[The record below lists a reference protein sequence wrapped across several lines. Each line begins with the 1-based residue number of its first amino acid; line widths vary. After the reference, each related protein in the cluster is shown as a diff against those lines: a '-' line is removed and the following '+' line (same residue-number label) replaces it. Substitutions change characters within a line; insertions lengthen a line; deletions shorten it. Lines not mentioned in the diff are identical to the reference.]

1 MPKQSITQLLSASK
15 DQISY
20 DDLFIGTIP
29 KDLNYNLNTGSLIG
43 FLKNYSNSIF
53 PVQFNETYL
62 NFNGTNS
69 SVSSVSNKIKS
80 EIESVTFDDYGN
92 VTSINPKTRKNSVV
106 DMFQGTIALSI
117 GPNYADNLGLGYF
130 YNNNPLA
137 STRENVIT
145 NKVVRRSST
154 NSNIESGTWKI
165 LFDKSYNYSKSIIT
179 YYHGRLDK
187 SGSKEQ
193 ITNFKFIIN
202 WDGENKTK
210 IMGTGTIGT
219 NPSNSESGSY
229 IWKRQSVKDNTLIHP
244 MPAFFGRNGSGLE
257 YQNLYNKNMA
267 IEVDGKNK
275 LIKKLPVTAYVPD
288 TNRVTHAVSVT
299 IESFA

>member
-20 DDLFIGTIP
+20 NDLLIGTAP
-29 KDLNYNLNTGSLIG
+29 EDFNYNLNTESLVG
-43 FLKNYSNSIF
+43 YLKNYSNSIF
-53 PVQFNETYL
+53 PVPLNNTYI
-62 NFNGTNS
+62 NFNNTNS
-69 SVSSVSNKIKS
+69 SVSLSKKIKS
-80 EIESVTFDDYGN
+80 EIESVTFDNYGN
-92 VTSINPKTRKNSVV
+92 VISIASKTRVESVV

-117 GPNYADNLGLGYF
+117 GPNNAGNLGLGYF

-137 STRENVIT
+137 SNSENVIT
-145 NKVVRRSST
+145 NKVVRRSSN
-154 NSNIESGTWKI
+154 NSNIESGTWSL
-165 LFDKSYNYSKSIIT
+165 LFDRSYNYSKSIIT

-187 SGSKEQ
+187 SESKEQ

-244 MPAFFGRNGSGLE
+244 MPAFFGRSGSGLE
-257 YQNLYNKNMA
+257 YQNRFNKNMA

-275 LIKKLPVTAYVPD
+275 LIKKLPVTAYVPNS
-288 TNRVTHAVSVT
+288 NRVTHTVSVT

>member
-20 DDLFIGTIP
+20 NDLLIGTAP
-29 KDLNYNLNTGSLIG
+29 KDFNYNLNTESLVG
-43 FLKNYSNSIF
+43 YLKNYSNSIF
-53 PVQFNETYL
+53 PVPLNNTYINYNNTKSL
-62 NFNGTNS
+62 
-69 SVSSVSNKIKS
+69 VSLSKKIKS
-80 EIESVTFDDYGN
+80 EIESVTFDNYGN
-92 VTSINPKTRKNSVV
+92 VISIASKNRVESVV
-106 DMFQGTIALSI
+106 DTFQGTIALSI
-117 GPNYADNLGLGYF
+117 GPNYARNLGLGYF

-137 STRENVIT
+137 SNRENVIT

-154 NSNIESGTWKI
+154 NSNIESGTWSL
-165 LFDKSYNYSKSIIT
+165 LFDRSYNYSKSIIT

-187 SGSKEQ
+187 SESKEQ
-193 ITNFKFIIN
+193 ITNFKFIIY
-202 WDGENKTK
+202 WDGENNTK
-210 IMGTGTIGT
+210 ILGTGTIGT

-244 MPAFFGRNGSGLE
+244 MPASFGRYGSGLE
-257 YQNLYNKNMA
+257 YQNRYNKNMA

-288 TNRVTHAVSVT
+288 TNRVTHTVSVT